1 MVTYA
6 VPVQTI
12 NADSVGLK
20 VLVLFPSISS
30 APVQEIMNEPVPLFL
45 NSVNQLSPRVAAAG
59 SIAVPA
65 PLLQTRV
72 CALSVVANVE
82 VDVIAAEGWL

>member
-12 NADSVGLK
+12 NADSVGLN
-20 VLVLFPSISS
+20 VFELLPSINS

-45 NSVNQLSPRVAAAG
+45 NSVNQLLPNVAAAG

-65 PLLQTRV
+65 PPLHTLV
-72 CALSVVANVE
+72 WALSVAANVE
-82 VDVIAAEGWL
+82 VDVIAAEG

>member
-1 MVTYA
+1 MTYA

-12 NADSVGLK
+12 NADSVGLN
-20 VLVLFPSISS
+20 VLVELPSISS

-45 NSVNQLSPRVAAAG
+45 NNVNQLLPRVAAAG

-65 PLLQTRV
+65 PPPHTLV

-82 VDVIAAEGWL
+82 VDVIAADGWL